1 MLLSVYEYTH
11 VTDFLFYVYPFIL
24 GGTALSPNG
33 EIRQNDL
40 NKRAP
45 LLLQSQGMRVHGLSL
60 RGPAL
65 HGLEAFLNSTMYQR
79 LFSSTPNI
87 NLSGE
92 FIRDSQEMLLATFE
106 WLKEI

>member
-1 MLLSVYEYTH
+1 MLLSVYEYIH
-11 VTDFLFYVYPFIL
+11 VTDFLFYLYPFIL
-24 GGTALSPNG
+24 GGTVLSPNG

-45 LLLQSQGMRVHGLSL
+45 LLLQSQGMHVHGMSL
-60 RGPAL
+60 RVTAL
-65 HGLEAFLNSTMYQR
+65 DGLEAFLHSTVYQR

-92 FIRDSQEMLLATFE
+92 FTRDSQKMLLATFE
-106 WLKEI
+106 WLKGI

>member
-1 MLLSVYEYTH
+1 MLLSVYEYIH
-11 VTDFLFYVYPFIL
+11 VTDFLFHLYPFIL
-24 GGTALSPNG
+24 GGTVLSPNG

-45 LLLQSQGMRVHGLSL
+45 LLLQSQGMHVHGMSL
-60 RGPAL
+60 RVPAL
-65 HGLEAFLNSTMYQR
+65 DGLEAFLHSTMYQR

-92 FIRDSQEMLLATFE
+92 FTRDSQKMLLATFE
-106 WLKEI
+106 WLKGI